1 MKGKTGFERL
11 WAGCDNLLLLAVFV
25 LLGVVWYSTIRTD
38 AALTPAKSAKG
49 EVGRAGTSFRRFV
62 PPPQT
67 VDGLRVST
75 GRTRMNTIARSM
87 VASGWERAPRTPA
100 LDMRENGKTYEVLF
114 ALPDEFVKESVRVTA
129 AGNVLT
135 LTMKASETGKTYM
148 RRIRIPCG
156 VDDRADAI
164 QTSISNDVLHVHI
177 LPPKG

>member
-1 MKGKTGFERL
+1 MKGKTGLERL
-11 WAGCDNLLLLAVFV
+11 WAACDNLLLLAVFV
-25 LLGVVWYSTIRTD
+25 LLGVVWYSTNRAD
-38 AALTPAKSAKG
+38 VALTSGKSAKG
-49 EVGRAGTSFRRFV
+49 GAGQARISVRKFMPRPR
-62 PPPQT
+62 T

-87 VASGWERAPRTPA
+87 VASDWERVPLTPA
-100 LDMRENGKTYEVLF
+100 LDMRENGKEYEVLF

-129 AGNVLT
+129 MGNVLT

-164 QTSISNDVLHVHI
+164 QTAISNDVLHVRI
-177 LPPKG
+177 LAPTG

>member
-1 MKGKTGFERL
+1 
-11 WAGCDNLLLLAVFV
+11 
-25 LLGVVWYSTIRTD
+25 
-38 AALTPAKSAKG
+38 
-49 EVGRAGTSFRRFV
+49 
-62 PPPQT
+62 
-67 VDGLRVST
+67 
-75 GRTRMNTIARSM
+75 M

-100 LDMRENGKTYEVLF
+100 LDMRENGKTCEVLF

-129 AGNVLT
+129 VGNVLT

-164 QTSISNDVLHVHI
+164 QTSISNDVLHVRV